1 MEKFRELYAK
11 CINNLYGVLK
21 SGVCDNKSGVYLLS
35 LRVLNKD
42 NNVVI
47 YNYIYYPDEFVFS
60 LLIYIRHFFDS
71 EKQMSFCESENIIT
85 IVESNLGPL
94 LEVDGISCYICDNMS
109 QEVKDAWSNAED
121 INIWDTVKFVKSQ
134 KYNSEVYSIVDL
146 IRRGVARNYFEFLKM
161 LLGSCDLEDDVSD
174 LYLLKNC
181 LFVVKDI
188 NVIISELKECGI
200 NINKGPASQRD
211 TLNSMSGMLYTWDL
225 NFRGSLH
232 KTVRYSVETGI
243 IPGKVVLPKSKFSF
257 SNIHMRL
264 GNVRYYST
272 SGVLRTRPPITQ

>member
-1 MEKFRELYAK
+1 MEKFRKLYAK

-42 NNVVI
+42 SNVVI
-47 YNYIYYPDEFVFS
+47 YNYIYYPEEFVFS
-60 LLIYIRHFFDS
+60 LLIYIRHYFDS
-71 EKQMSFCESENIIT
+71 EKRMSFCESENNIT

-94 LEVDGISCYICDNMS
+94 LEVNDISGYICDDMS
-109 QEVKDAWSNAED
+109 QQAQDTWSDTED
-121 INIWDTVKFVKSQ
+121 LNIWDTVKFVKSQ
-134 KYNSEVYSIVDL
+134 KYNSEVCSIVDL
-146 IRRGVARNYFEFLKM
+146 IRCGVARNYFEFLKM
-161 LLGSCDLEDDVSD
+161 LLGSCVLEDDASD

-211 TLNSMSGMLYTWDL
+211 TLNYMSGMLYTWDL
-225 NFRGSLH
+225 GFRDHLH
-232 KTVRYSVETGI
+232 RVVRHNVETGI
-243 IPGKVVLPKSKFSF
+243 IPGKVVLSKSKFSF

-264 GNVRYYST
+264 VNVRYYST